1 MEFLS
6 KSEKKRPFSEHNEQ
20 VMVVIP
26 TKSRA
31 VQLCDTASLS
41 TLSAQKTAQTLLII
55 FFANLQTKKLR
66 RMVGAVIWW
75 GIFQKRT
82 KRAQTETQNFR
93 LKSKIPKSPNKK
105 IPDLFKFKFST
116 LAAAA
121 PLSLFHPSQ
130 TNSLANIQK
139 SKGRNPKFQLFI
151 FKSSILTAAVPLSLF
166 HPSATNSLANIPKSK
181 GQNPKFQNPK
191 FQLFRFKSS
200 ILTAAPPSPCFIHQ
214 ELILWHISQNPKVK
228 IPNSKIPNSSSLY
241 SNPAY

>member
-66 RMVGAVIWW
+66 RMVGAVIWLD
-75 GIFQKRT
+75 IFQKRT
-82 KRAQTETQNFR
+82 KRAQKETQNFR

-105 IPDLFKFKFST
+105 IPDLFKFKFSR

-121 PLSLFHPSQ
+121 PLSLFHPSG
-130 TNSLANIQK
+130 TNSLAY
-139 SKGRNPKFQLFI
+139 
-151 FKSSILTAAVPLSLF
+151 
-166 HPSATNSLANIPKSK
+166 IPKSK

-191 FQLFRFKSS
+191 FQLFKFKSS
-200 ILTAAPPSPCFIHQ
+200 ILTAAVPLSLFHPSGGRFVSQ
-214 ELILWHISQNPKVK
+214 LWGEHHSTATPQFQMNIF
-228 IPNSKIPNSSSLY
+228 
-241 SNPAY
+241 